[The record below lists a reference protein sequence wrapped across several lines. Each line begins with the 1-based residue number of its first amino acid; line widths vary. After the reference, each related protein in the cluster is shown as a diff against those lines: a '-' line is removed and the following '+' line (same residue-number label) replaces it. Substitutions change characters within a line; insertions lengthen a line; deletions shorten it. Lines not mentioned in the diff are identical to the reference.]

1 MDRLNND
8 NEEEQQEPR
17 EEIES
22 MGKFFSGAY
31 IGRMFFIVGALLLL
45 IDCVGLFFTYQYVDF
60 RPWQLVAFY
69 LAVAALFIDS
79 THNFYQLRALKA
91 ESADVTAILLEQL
104 DDMDSPWTLL
114 SLVTIGVKLLLA
126 VLLAGKKLIREMNLH
141 QYTARRVAAESGLD
155 FTAISMYLRM
165 KRPFSCKMS
174 SLQPLTRVLD
184 LSCNNFRCFPLYIS
198 LTFCIS

>member
-1 MDRLNND
+1 MFMIQCYALFWLFVTGSSLKMLMDRLNND
-8 NEEEQQEPR
+8 NEEEQQEQR

-104 DDMDSPWTLL
+104 DDMDSPCTLL

-126 VLLAGKKLIREMNLH
+126 VLL
-141 QYTARRVAAESGLD
+141 
-155 FTAISMYLRM
+155 
-165 KRPFSCKMS
+165 
-174 SLQPLTRVLD
+174 VLWTI
-184 LSCNNFRCFPLYIS
+184 F
-198 LTFCIS
+198 